1 VLGGYFVF
9 FGQHPNANFRGKRG
23 CGYCNHCLPLALEVE
38 HCAGH
43 WRGGDL
49 QHEPRAFGQ
58 NANRASRM
66 SFLEGTDVW
75 TLTVIIGLA
84 GVTVITRSFF
94 FISSKEWSLPDWA
107 QRGLQY
113 APIAA
118 MAAVVLPEVLM
129 QEGQFLHTWMDARWM
144 GAAVGAAVYFW
155 RRDVL
160 LTIVA
165 GMLAYLPLHLAMGW

>member
-1 VLGGYFVF
+1 MSVF
-9 FGQHPNANFRGKRG
+9 
-23 CGYCNHCLPLALEVE
+23 
-38 HCAGH
+38 
-43 WRGGDL
+43 
-49 QHEPRAFGQ
+49 
-58 NANRASRM
+58 
-66 SFLEGTDVW
+66 EGTDAW
-75 TLTVIIGLA
+75 TLAVIVGLA
-84 GVTVITRSFF
+84 GVTVLTRSFF
-94 FISSKEWSLPDWA
+94 FISSEEWSLPDWA

-129 QEGQFLHTWMDARWM
+129 QQGQFLQTWMDARWM

-165 GMLAYLPLHLAMGW
+165 GMLAYLPLHLVLGW